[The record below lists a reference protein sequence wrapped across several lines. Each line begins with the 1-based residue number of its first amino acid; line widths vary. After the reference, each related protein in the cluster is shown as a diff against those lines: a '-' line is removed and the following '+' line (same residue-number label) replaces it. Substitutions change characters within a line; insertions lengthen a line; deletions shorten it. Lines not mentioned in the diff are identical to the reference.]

1 MTQQD
6 RDRQILADF
15 YRDLRPNSGEREA
28 RQTADDFVQSGRYK
42 PIPSDTIDK
51 TDPNLSKVSDKQV
64 LSVETLIDFIDWLD
78 NNSDVSFCRLDG
90 VITQLAGQYLAER
103 NNSRKVTENDTFRK

>member
-15 YRDLRPNSGEREA
+15 YRDLRPHSVEREA
-28 RQTADDFVQSGRYK
+28 RQIADDFVQSGRYK

-51 TDPNLSKVSDKQV
+51 TEPNLSNVPDRPILTVES
-64 LSVETLIDFIDWLD
+64 LS
-78 NNSDVSFCRLDG
+78 
-90 VITQLAGQYLAER
+90 ER
-103 NNSRKVTENDTFRK
+103 NNSR